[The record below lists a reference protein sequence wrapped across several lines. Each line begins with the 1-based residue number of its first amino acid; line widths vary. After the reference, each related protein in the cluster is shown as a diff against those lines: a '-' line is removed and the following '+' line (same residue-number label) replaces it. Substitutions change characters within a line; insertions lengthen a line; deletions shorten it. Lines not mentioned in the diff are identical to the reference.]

1 MITTVGTDINEAAKW
16 LEKGELVAIPTET
29 VYGLAANAS
38 NENAIVKVFETKQ
51 RPSFNPLILHVA
63 SIQLIEQ
70 YATLNQNS
78 AKLAQAF
85 MPGPFSLLLPKKQT
99 VSNLITA
106 GSNLVA
112 VRIPNHALLQS
123 LLAKLPFALVAPS
136 ANMFGYVSPT
146 NSAHVYNGLQG
157 KIPYILDGG
166 ASQVGLE
173 STIVEANN
181 DEVIIHRNGAITEQD
196 IKAVLPKVAVKK
208 YTGSEVNT
216 PGQIKSHYATKTPL
230 IVSSNMQATTQ
241 VLAGKNIAYI
251 LFSEEV
257 NLAPSK
263 NQFVLSNSA
272 SLQQAAM
279 RLFDT
284 MQKIDATGFDYI
296 IAEVFPNQGIGIAI
310 NDRLH
315 RAQHHFK

>member
-1 MITTVGTDINEAAKW
+1 MITIVGTDINEAAKW
-16 LEKGELVAIPTET
+16 LEQGELVAIPTET

-99 VSNLITA
+99 ISNLITA

-157 KIPYILDGG
+157 KIPYILNGG

-173 STIVEANN
+173 STIVEAND

-196 IKAVLPKVAVKK
+196 IKAVLPNVTVKK
-208 YTGSEVNT
+208 YTGNAINT

-230 IVSSNMQATTQ
+230 IVSQNIEATTQ
-241 VLAGKNIAYI
+241 ELKAKNIAYL
-251 LFSEEV
+251 LFSQELNFV
-257 NLAPSK
+257 PSK
-263 NQFVLSNSA
+263 NQFVLSQSA

-279 RLFDT
+279 HLFDT
-284 MQKIDATGFDYI
+284 MQKIDAMGFDYI